1 MLNTNDFNNVIIQK
15 LVPICDS
22 ALTKCVCGSRAK
34 NYIKVSE
41 RKITWW
47 IMGLIKPLISGTSTT
62 LAIFDCC
69 KCSRLGSRSLHVE
82 PIWNAPHHPIFSFFP
97 FYSKDSWQLPWRIR
111 SWMMAAA
118 WPTLKALSWIPFL
131 YIRCWH
137 SSSKIWIFLSL
148 DFYLTVHI
156 LDQFQNCQKKP
167 SAEEEASLAR
177 TCEGQGFRY
186 STNAKRIIESQQ
198 FM

>member
-1 MLNTNDFNNVIIQK
+1 MQRTV
-15 LVPICDS
+15 
-22 ALTKCVCGSRAK
+22 
-34 NYIKVSE
+34 KVSE

-82 PIWNAPHHPIFSFFP
+82 PIWNAPHHPIFYFP
-97 FYSKDSWQLPWRIR
+97 LLQQGLLTTVLTIQ

-118 WPTLKALSWIPFL
+118 WHTLKALSWIPFL

-137 SSSKIWIFLSL
+137 ASSKFWIFLSL

-167 SAEEEASLAR
+167 PLKR
-177 TCEGQGFRY
+177 RLLWQGP
-186 STNAKRIIESQQ
+186 AKVRVFFIQPMQKE
-198 FM
+198 